1 MELQSARKGI
11 YMDNANFSEKSQID
25 FVKKT
30 FIESADVQINTA
42 ASCLTDIISAAKLM
56 TKSLRQG
63 NKILLCGNGGSAAD
77 CQHMATELLS
87 QIDRNLDRPGLAAI
101 ALTADTT
108 FITGY
113 SNDFEYSGVFERQ
126 VNALGSEGD
135 VLVAISTSGESAN
148 ILKAVKAA
156 SEKNISTIGLT
167 GESGKLKSLVDLSIE
182 IPSNNIQFI
191 QESHIVTEHI
201 ICMLIEKYLF
211 SE

>member
-1 MELQSARKGI
+1 MNKES
-11 YMDNANFSEKSQID
+11 FSENSQID
-25 FVKKT
+25 FVKNT
-30 FIESADVQINTA
+30 FLESADIQTKTA
-42 ASCLTDIISAAKLM
+42 AACSTDIISAAKLM
-56 TKSLRQG
+56 TQSLQNG

-87 QIDRNLDRPGLAAI
+87 QIDRDLDRPGLAAI

-113 SNDFEYSGVFERQ
+113 SNDFEYSGIFERQ

-135 VLVAISTSGESAN
+135 VLVAISTSGDSAN
-148 ILKAVKAA
+148 ILKAVEAA
-156 SEKNISTIGLT
+156 SKKNISTIGLT
-167 GESGKLKSLVDLSIE
+167 GDSGKLKSLVDLSIE